1 MSFWDDGQGEVS
13 VAETSNSSGSASWP
27 VYRDAGASALIS
39 RPGQTALPELALHY
53 HRPAILDEKPTRA
66 GMSSAQLARIR
77 AFIEQAQCQ
86 RVTISAIA
94 ELCGISTSHMRRLF
108 KETTGMSL
116 GSYVETVRIIRAKA
130 LLGEGRL
137 PLKQIAYQLGFANP
151 SAFSAAFRRATGIT
165 PKAFR
170 LAHRG

>member
-1 MSFWDDGQGEVS
+1 MSFWDDGQGEIS
-13 VAETSNSSGSASWP
+13 VAETSDGSGSWP
-27 VYRDAGASALIS
+27 AFRDAGFPSS
-39 RPGQTALPELALHY
+39 GHRPLPAAFPEFARHY

-66 GMSSAQLARIR
+66 ILSSAQLGRIR
-77 AFIEQAQCQ
+77 SFIEQAQCQ

-116 GSYVETVRIIRAKA
+116 GSYVEMVRIIRAKS

-137 PLKQIAYQLGFANP
+137 PLKQIAYELGFANP
-151 SAFSAAFRRATGIT
+151 SAFSAAFRRATGAT
-165 PKAFR
+165 PKAYR
-170 LAHRG
+170 LAYRG